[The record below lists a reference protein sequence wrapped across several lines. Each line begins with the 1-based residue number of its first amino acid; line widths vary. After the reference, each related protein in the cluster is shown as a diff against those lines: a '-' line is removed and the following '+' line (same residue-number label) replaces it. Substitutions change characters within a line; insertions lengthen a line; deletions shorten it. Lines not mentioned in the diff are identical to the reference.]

1 MFEGNIH
8 FGWLSC
14 VLSWGL
20 PLIRNGFRWEGG
32 SWPLGARGLTCS
44 EILLLAL
51 LAQAL
56 LLGVQEPMLV
66 TSDKKALNPRTR
78 FVAIA
83 NCHVAW
89 GKPLGI
95 YPYCHAR
102 AII

>member
-1 MFEGNIH
+1 MGS
-8 FGWLSC
+8 GGRGRGDL
-14 VLSWGL
+14 GL
-20 PLIRNGFRWEGG
+20 LQ
-32 SWPLGARGLTCS
+32 PLGARGLTCS

-102 AII
+102 AIIQHRLECYHYVVMS